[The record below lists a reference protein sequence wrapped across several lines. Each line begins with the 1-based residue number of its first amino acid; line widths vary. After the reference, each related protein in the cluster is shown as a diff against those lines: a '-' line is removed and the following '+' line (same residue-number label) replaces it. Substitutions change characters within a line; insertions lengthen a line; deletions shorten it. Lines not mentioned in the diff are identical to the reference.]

1 MTNPLK
7 FDKPLTTVDVVVF
20 AVFADALHVL
30 AVKRA
35 DITGEPYPNR
45 WALPGGFIDTAK
57 DVSLESCAHRKLL
70 EKTAITHAYL
80 EQLGGWGNKTR
91 DPRGWSSTH
100 SFIALLS
107 SDHIANVRCG
117 GNATEVKWIKVTGA
131 KFKEPLA
138 FDHPLIVDA
147 AIERLRSKVE
157 YTSLPAFMVAR
168 EFTLSELQ
176 RTYEIVLDRKLE
188 KSAFRTRVL
197 STDLV
202 TEVPRFREG
211 ANRPAQLYKLQSVKR
226 AVFFQRTFKPSGD

>member
-1 MTNPLK
+1 MSNHLN
-7 FDKPLTTVDVVVF
+7 FDKPLTTVDVVTF

-30 AVKRA
+30 VLKRA
-35 DITGEPYPNR
+35 NGPGEPFPHR
-45 WALPGGFIDTAK
+45 WALPGGFIDTVK
-57 DVSLESCAHRKLL
+57 DTSLESCAHRKLL
-70 EKTAITHAYL
+70 EKTMIANAYL
-80 EQLGGWGNKTR
+80 EQLGSWGNQTR

-100 SFIALLS
+100 TFFALIS
-107 SDHIANVRCG
+107 SDQITNVRCAQ
-117 GNATEVKWIKVTGA
+117 NTVEVKWLKVSQA

-138 FDHPLIVDA
+138 FDHSLIVES

-157 YTSLPAFMVAR
+157 YTSLPAYLVAR

-176 RTYEIVLDRKLE
+176 RAYEIILDRKLE

-211 ANRPAQLYKLQSVKR
+211 ANRPAQLYRLYSHKR
-226 AVFFQRTFKPSGD
+226 PVFFQRTFKPLSD